1 MADYQSRLAK
11 TYQEKILPA
20 LQEHFQYENRMEVP
34 RLKKIVLN
42 MGLGEAK
49 DEPQQLEL
57 GVNELT
63 TIAGQKAVVTHA
75 KKAISNFNI
84 RAGLPIGCRV
94 TLRGVRMYEFLDKFI
109 ALALPR
115 VRDFSGVSDKSFD
128 GSGNYSIGIKEQ
140 IIFPEIDYDEVDRIR
155 GIDVTI
161 VTTADSDEEAYELL
175 KRLGMPFKQSAE
187 ESQQAA

>member
-1 MADYQSRLAK
+1 MADYQPRLAK
-11 TYQEKILPA
+11 TYQEKILPV
-20 LQEHFQYENRMEVP
+20 LQEHFQYGNRMEVP

-49 DEPQQLEL
+49 DEPQQLEA
-57 GVNELT
+57 GVQELT

-84 RAGLPIGCRV
+84 RAGMPIGCRV

-128 GSGNYSIGIKEQ
+128 GSGNYSIGVKEQ

-175 KRLGMPFKQSAE
+175 KRLGMPFKRSAE